1 MTYARILILIICL
14 FLLLS
19 PILLS
24 PPRLPAEFLIIDQ
37 WVSDE
42 QSESVSG
49 GFADTQWISLES
61 DGDLIY
67 VDDQGR
73 IGARTTE
80 DFYLEHSDEGF
91 FNTSQYHDLLVKVGA
106 DGGILETLDSNDFPV
121 ILDRDLML
129 IDSDGFGLKV
139 LGEDRRTW
147 FTRRWAS
154 PVLEARAARIQGRQV
169 IFSGL
174 LDGRLFL
181 LDQDGTTIA
190 QLEASDE
197 SRFQVLYG
205 ASLIPW
211 PAETDPPLEEL
222 ILVSAGGFDPAVLT
236 VHRLLEPWSE
246 LPVINEL
253 ARLPLGGQPYGP
265 VNVDLHV
272 ADPSNLYID
281 VWGVDGSARFRLNR
295 ELDALEILQPFNP
308 DILELSFFYLPDLAP
323 LQGSFRG
330 TGGTGEFYLSF
341 DGDRGLFARSFPF
354 SPVIRIS
361 GSRLF
366 LRGGGLVSS
375 YILEEG

>member
-1 MTYARILILIICL
+1 
-14 FLLLS
+14 
-19 PILLS
+19 
-24 PPRLPAEFLIIDQ
+24 
-37 WVSDE
+37 
-42 QSESVSG
+42 
-49 GFADTQWISLES
+49 
-61 DGDLIY
+61 
-67 VDDQGR
+67 
-73 IGARTTE
+73 
-80 DFYLEHSDEGF
+80 
-91 FNTSQYHDLLVKVGA
+91 
-106 DGGILETLDSNDFPV
+106 
-121 ILDRDLML
+121 
-129 IDSDGFGLKV
+129 
-139 LGEDRRTW
+139 
-147 FTRRWAS
+147 
-154 PVLEARAARIQGRQV
+154 
-169 IFSGL
+169 
-174 LDGRLFL
+174 
-181 LDQDGTTIA
+181 
-190 QLEASDE
+190 
-197 SRFQVLYG
+197 
-205 ASLIPW
+205 
-211 PAETDPPLEEL
+211 
-222 ILVSAGGFDPAVLT
+222 LVSAGGFDPAVLT